1 MLSKAQ
7 YLTSEAANTLLES
20 YEAAQDEATRH
31 ARLYHRLANEVE
43 MPAFRKEL
51 LRREAEELRGLAEWR
66 VREIELRRYMRR
78 GASGRH
84 WKLTYNVRLDSSG
97 RPLQVFKVRAST
109 WMRAAILAA
118 YLGLARPGDRLF
130 LRVGGL
136 WIVARYRS
144 SFSCELLR
152 YHWDGRQEDIALP
165 TVAPRKMTVTIEE
178 VFQVEGV
185 LFQLDEEGGLWAIN
199 QWNRCEAGY
208 LRRGVI
214 NVPADPLERVD
225 VFITD
230 ADIQKAQHELA
241 QTPVTE

>member
-20 YEAAQDEATRH
+20 YEAAQDEATHR
-31 ARLYHRLANEVE
+31 ARLYHWQACNAVTLAL
-43 MPAFRKEL
+43 REL
-51 LRREAEELRGLAEWR
+51 LLSREAEELRGLAEWR

-78 GASGRH
+78 GVSGRC
-84 WKLTYNVRLDSSG
+84 WKSPYTVRLERAG
-97 RPLQVFKVRAST
+97 QPLRVFKFRADTWVRAA
-109 WMRAAILAA
+109 RYAA

-136 WIVARYRS
+136 WVVARYKS
-144 SFSCELLR
+144 AFSCELLR

-165 TVAPRKMTVTIEE
+165 TIAPRKMAVTIGEI
-178 VFQVEGV
+178 FQVENV
-185 LFQLDEEGGLWAIN
+185 PFQLDEEGGLWAIN
-199 QWNRCEAGY
+199 QWNRCEAVY

-241 QTPVTE
+241 QMPVTE